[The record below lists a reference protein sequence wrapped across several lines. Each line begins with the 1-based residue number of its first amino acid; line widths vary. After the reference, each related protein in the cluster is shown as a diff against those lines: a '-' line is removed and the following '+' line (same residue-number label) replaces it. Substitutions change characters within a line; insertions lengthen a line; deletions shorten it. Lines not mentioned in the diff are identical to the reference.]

1 MCRANMNA
9 TDGIVRHNVKAY
21 LCLAAGAMW
30 LLVATFLYGKSF
42 GFVWLGA
49 HDPALALRLASMVL
63 PVLFFGSIAPVLFG
77 AWLLWKK

>member
-1 MCRANMNA
+1 VNIYA
-9 TDGIVRHNVKAY
+9 TNGIARHNVKAY

-30 LLVATFLYGKSF
+30 LIVAIFLYGKSF
-42 GFVWLGA
+42 GFVWLGT

-63 PVLFFGSIAPVLFG
+63 PVLFFGWIAPVLLG